1 MRKKALNLNGVSP
14 FKAFIIDDAFS
25 EQECDFLLHKVLAK
39 DGFSAEQT
47 NKYGEKWRDDALR
60 NNSSA
65 HIKCKKVAEFLYCRI
80 ASHLTGVFGGSI
92 GLNKH
97 LRYNAFQP
105 KETIA
110 PHVDGEFE
118 TNGNNGKEERVMSKL
133 TFLLYLNTIDNGG
146 ETRFLNAETMKH
158 TDVLPVRGRVLIF
171 DQRICHAAL
180 PVKGRRTVKY
190 TLRSDVLYRQQK

>member
-110 PHVDGEFE
+110 PHV
-118 TNGNNGKEERVMSKL
+118 
-133 TFLLYLNTIDNGG
+133 LLIPRRCPNVPGFMTVPILQ
-146 ETRFLNAETMKH
+146 A
-158 TDVLPVRGRVLIF
+158 VVLIQSMSF
-171 DQRICHAAL
+171 
-180 PVKGRRTVKY
+180 
-190 TLRSDVLYRQQK
+190 